1 MEYKSMKATKDM
13 LIVDL
18 LQLDEKIASILM
30 GYGMHCIGC
39 MLASNETIEQASRAH
54 GLDADGLINVIN
66 QHLEQVASEKE
77 AD

>member
-1 MEYKSMKATKDM
+1 MKATKDM

-39 MLASNETIEQASRAH
+39 MLASNETIEQACMAH
-54 GLDADGLINVIN
+54 GIDADELIDHVNAY
-66 QHLEQVASEKE
+66 LEE
-77 AD
+77 AKSDPAAE